1 MRPHNHHANPNAAH
15 AIKKVAMISTGCI
28 TNSPSAAIQFGV
40 SISQAWR
47 LTLSATIESD
57 HCLPL
62 TLRTIS
68 ELCSL
73 YVPNHGGSIMVRA
86 VVEEAGALASIAL
99 FMAMVA
105 VWAQVLGV
113 I

>member
-1 MRPHNHHANPNAAH
+1 VN
-15 AIKKVAMISTGCI
+15 
-28 TNSPSAAIQFGV
+28 
-40 SISQAWR
+40 
-47 LTLSATIESD
+47 
-57 HCLPL
+57 
-62 TLRTIS
+62 
-68 ELCSL
+68 
-73 YVPNHGGSIMVRA
+73 YVPFTFQPRESIMVRA

>member
-1 MRPHNHHANPNAAH
+1 VN
-15 AIKKVAMISTGCI
+15 
-28 TNSPSAAIQFGV
+28 
-40 SISQAWR
+40 
-47 LTLSATIESD
+47 
-57 HCLPL
+57 
-62 TLRTIS
+62 
-68 ELCSL
+68 
-73 YVPNHGGSIMVRA
+73 YVPFSVLEKWGSIMVRA